1 MNSELF
7 SDSKIEDNPFIE
19 KRYNQLYKIIL
30 IGDTNVGKT
39 SIISK
44 YLTGVFPQPQN
55 SIPTIAAEFATK
67 IIQIKEGGYI
77 KAQIWDTAGQEKYKS
92 ITSYHY
98 RKAVGALLVYDISRK
113 NTFNNCI
120 NWYNE
125 LKKYTNNCVICL
137 IGNKNDISENKRE
150 VSFNEGNEFANKKNM
165 IFFEISAKNKNDV
178 ENCFN
183 ILIQEIYNFRKKN
196 NKGEAIDSIIIQKG
210 DFQNY
215 NNGCC

>member
-1 MNSELF
+1 M
-7 SDSKIEDNPFIE
+7 
-19 KRYNQLYKIIL
+19 
-30 IGDTNVGKT
+30 GVGKS
-39 SIISK
+39 SI
-44 YLTGVFPQPQN
+44 LTQYIKQIFPESPL
-55 SIPTIAAEFATK
+55 PTIAIEFATK
-67 IIQIKEGGYI
+67 IINYKEIGNI

-183 ILIQEIYNFRKKN
+183 ILIQEIYNVRKKN
-196 NKGEAIDSIIIQKG
+196 NKGQVVDSIIIQKG

>member
-1 MNSELF
+1 M
-7 SDSKIEDNPFIE
+7 
-19 KRYNQLYKIIL
+19 
-30 IGDTNVGKT
+30 GVGKS
-39 SIISK
+39 SI
-44 YLTGVFPQPQN
+44 LTQYIKQIFPESPL
-55 SIPTIAAEFATK
+55 PTIAIEFATK
-67 IIQIKEGGYI
+67 IINYKEIGNI

-113 NTFNNCI
+113 NTFINCI
-120 NWYNE
+120 NWFNE
-125 LKKYTNNCVICL
+125 LQQYTKNCVICL
-137 IGNKNDISENKRE
+137 IGNKNDISENRRE
-150 VSFNEGNEFANKKNM
+150 VSFNEGIEFAKNKNM